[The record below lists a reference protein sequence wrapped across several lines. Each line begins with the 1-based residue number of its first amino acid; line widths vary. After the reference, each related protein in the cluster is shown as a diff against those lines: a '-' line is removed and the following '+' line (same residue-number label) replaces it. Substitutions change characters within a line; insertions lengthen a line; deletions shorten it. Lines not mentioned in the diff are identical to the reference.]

1 MELKIIFFIILI
13 LLLAVRAAVILWSRN
28 LIKPLSD
35 LETYEM
41 GIVFGAGLE
50 KSGIPS
56 KVLLERIQ
64 SAVMLYQ
71 TGKISKVLMTG
82 DNRDI
87 YYNEPAAMKMA
98 AQSLGIHESDILT
111 DPDGHRSIDS
121 CRNAIEKFNIHQA
134 ILITQPFHLPRVLWT
149 ARKVGIQA
157 IGFAADHEVHRIDDV
172 IWWHIREIPATF
184 KAIIEGNIYQFR
196 NRTNKKIAETG
207 EKEKTK

>member
-1 MELKIIFFIILI
+1 MVLKIIVFIIFI
-13 LLLAVRAAVILWSRN
+13 LLLAVRAAVILWSKN
-28 LIKPLSD
+28 LIKPISE
-35 LETYEM
+35 LETYEA

-50 KSGIPS
+50 KTGIPS
-56 KVLLERIQ
+56 KVLLERLQ

-87 YYNEPAAMKMA
+87 YYNEPVAMKMA
-98 AQSLGIHESDILT
+98 AQSLGIQESDILT
-111 DPDGHRSIDS
+111 DPNGHRSFDS
-121 CRNAIEKFNIHQA
+121 CRNAIEKFNIRQA

-157 IGFAADHEVHRIDDV
+157 IGFAADHEAHRIDD
-172 IWWHIREIPATF
+172 ILWWHIREIPATF
-184 KAIIEGNIYQFR
+184 KAIIEGNIYQLR
-196 NRTNKKIAETG
+196 NRTNKRIAETE